1 MGRKS
6 KWSDEIE
13 KLVDTGY
20 DPQQIIK
27 RTKLAKSTVY
37 RHVEKLRIWARYRF
51 NNLMSKDYLY
61 QYFNTLDNYART
73 IQQCNEE
80 LNEIPARYDK
90 LEAQIMKALSG
101 LNLPHQAL
109 AQSAM
114 LGHMIQIQ
122 NSRENAV
129 VRLTG
134 QRDRATDL
142 KAKVYNAGPVVYAID
157 QWIRDNTPQ
166 NAELPRLNVTTTI
179 DKEDEKV
186 LKGMK
191 RDDE

>member
-6 KWSDEIE
+6 RWTDEVE
-13 KLVDTGY
+13 RLVDIGY
-20 DPQQIIK
+20 DVKQLVK
-27 RTKLAKSTVY
+27 KTGLAQSTVY
-37 RHVEKLRIWARYRF
+37 GHIEKLRIWARYRF

-61 QYFNTLDNYART
+61 QYFNTLDNFART

-80 LNEIPARYDK
+80 LNEIPTRYDK
-90 LEAQIMKALSG
+90 LESQITKALEG

-109 AQSAM
+109 AQSAL
-114 LGHMIQIQ
+114 LGHMVQIQ

-142 KAKVYNAGPVVYAID
+142 KAKVYNAGPVVHAID
-157 QWIRDNTPQ
+157 EWIRNNPPQ

-186 LKGMK
+186 LKGMEK
-191 RDDE
+191 DQ